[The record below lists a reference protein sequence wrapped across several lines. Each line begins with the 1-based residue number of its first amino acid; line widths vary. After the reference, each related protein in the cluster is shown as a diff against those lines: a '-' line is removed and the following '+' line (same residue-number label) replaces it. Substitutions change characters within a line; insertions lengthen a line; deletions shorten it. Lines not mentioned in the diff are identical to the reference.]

1 MKMIHAVRNIY
12 VVASVTVKYPVAIYS
27 ITLAYYRLHQSK
39 CCQLLTTLSSVER
52 SVSLLR
58 YPRRD
63 APHAGQSPKRP
74 VLLIHGGSSKTAFPR
89 DKDLPCNMAV
99 TQSLTENKPGVKLA
113 PGEKNPLQ
121 NKSP

>member
-1 MKMIHAVRNIY
+1 MLSVVNDTELSREVGVAVEISSQRCPARRA
-12 VVASVTVKYPVAIYS
+12 VAQEASAFD
-27 ITLAYYRLHQSK
+27 
-39 CCQLLTTLSSVER
+39 
-52 SVSLLR
+52 
-58 YPRRD
+58 PR
-63 APHAGQSPKRP
+63 
-74 VLLIHGGSSKTAFPR
+74 GSSKTAFPR